1 MAANLIKNKIA
12 LIIKSP
18 RTNLFWIYKLY
29 NRLSP
34 TALNDGERYD
44 PNILKIFG
52 INDKHQANRYIFATT
67 LINTQDSVL
76 DLACGTGYG
85 SLILSSKCKTITG
98 VDISTK
104 AITFAKK
111 HYNNP
116 NLHFVESSI
125 EKYCQ
130 SADIVVSFETI
141 EHILQASA
149 VLREFSRVLKPR
161 GLLIISTPNAAVSS
175 PGGHI
180 QNPYHLIE
188 YQPHEFLD
196 LLLTQFPD
204 VKLYGQKPIVTFPI
218 LRRWLGKTP
227 NYEVQTFK
235 KGLHVYSYIVAI
247 CTKGGF

>member
-1 MAANLIKNKIA
+1 MIPGISAEHTLKAHIA
-12 LIIKSP
+12 
-18 RTNLFWIYKLY
+18 
-29 NRLSP
+29 
-34 TALNDGERYD
+34 
-44 PNILKIFG
+44 
-52 INDKHQANRYIFATT
+52 RYIFAQNYTENK
-67 LINTQDSVL
+67 IVL
-76 DLACGTGYG
+76 DAACGSGYG
-85 SLILSSKCKTITG
+85 SLMLAENSAHVHGI
-98 VDISTK
+98 DISDNALAMATQLYNAKNITYKK
-104 AITFAKK
+104 ADIRILPYSNQKF
-111 HYNNP
+111 
-116 NLHFVESSI
+116 
-125 EKYCQ
+125 
-130 SADIVVSFETI
+130 DIVVSFETI